1 MPESTVWYVIR
12 QVATG
17 LNRMHTLGLVHMDI
31 KPENILIT
39 ETGILKVGDLG
50 MARPVQT
57 NEDGLE
63 GDARYMAPEL
73 LNGSIKT
80 RQLDLFS
87 FGVMIWELAAGRS
100 PPKEG
105 DLWQKFRDGNAPDPS
120 SYVRRSKELCSL
132 VRQLMSPKVRHRPM
146 AEDILALPLVQKAT
160 NDTFIVD
167 VIRRSRQDGSKRRR
181 TMERSHSGTR
191 PTSSRS
197 FQHIAG
203 LANDNGGGS
212 HLNVRIPT
220 FELGRDARD
229 GMSTP
234 TDQTFAHDY
243 AHSPFDTPSSKK

>member
-1 MPESTVWYVIR
+1 
-12 QVATG
+12 
-17 LNRMHTLGLVHMDI
+17 
-31 KPENILIT
+31 
-39 ETGILKVGDLG
+39 

-87 FGVMIWELAAGRS
+87 FGVMIWELASGRS

-120 SYVRRSKELCSL
+120 IYVRRSKELCL
-132 VRQLMSPKVRHRPM
+132 LARQLMSPKVRHRPM
-146 AEDILALPLVQKAT
+146 AEDILAMPQVAQAI
-160 NDTFIVD
+160 NDTFLVD

-181 TMERSHSGTR
+181 TGQRNQLSNSGS
-191 PTSSRS
+191 SSRS
-197 FQHIAG
+197 FQHIVG
-203 LANDNGGGS
+203 LADEGLS
-212 HLNVRIPT
+212 LKIPS
-220 FELGRDARD
+220 FETDMMFQRD

-234 TDQTFAHDY
+234 TDQTFSHDY
-243 AHSPFDTPSSKK
+243 AHVTPYGTPQSSKK